1 MGLDVVEIGMG
12 ADLSLDLR
20 HFASK
25 AVRQSKDYAPAPD
38 MDACIR
44 RLEEERGKIEMF
56 KRELPLCARLLA
68 DGEHARTY
76 LFPFSFPTCD
86 SFSSCFFFHFWD
98 AFFYAAMRWRVRSDR
113 CDEGGSGEGGGGGG
127 RRRRGQ
133 EQVDEHGAA
142 LDGRLRPG
150 GQGTAR
156 FGRRFDP

>member
-25 AVRQSKDYAPAPD
+25 AVRQSKDYAPAPAPD

-76 LFPFSFPTCD
+76 LFPYSFPTCD

-98 AFFYAAMRWRVRSDR
+98 AFFLCGD
-113 CDEGGSGEGGGGGG
+113 
-127 RRRRGQ
+127 
-133 EQVDEHGAA
+133 A
-142 LDGRLRPG
+142 LACA
-150 GQGTAR
+150 Q
-156 FGRRFDP
+156 